1 VRALLRRIFV
11 ENLGLKIVSLVL
23 AITVFVLVRGEKDAQ
38 SGSFVKVIYSYP
50 SDRVLVTDTPDRV
63 RLLVRGP
70 WTRINRFKERDLD
83 PIRVDLGTAAS
94 GEFKF
99 QDDMIKLPQ
108 GVRVVS
114 FNPPSVKLEF
124 EPRVTRAIP
133 VAPSLEGAPAA
144 GYKVEGTEVEPSD
157 ASVTGAQSVLATITH
172 VGTDLVRISGA
183 HGSVTRVVS
192 LARLPRHAE
201 FVDDAKVRVSIRI
214 VPELG
219 ERVVTRVAVQAV
231 GGPAPVRIDPATVD
245 VVVKGPRTAID
256 ALTPA
261 SIVPSVDVRDLG
273 AGMPGSYI
281 RPVTVGGLVDG
292 LSADARPG
300 SVRVTV
306 ARRAAPAPQ
315 QERP

>member
-1 VRALLRRIFV
+1 VRGLLRQIFV
-11 ENLGLKIVSLVL
+11 ENLGLKLVALVL
-23 AITVFVLVRGEKDAQ
+23 AVTVFVLVRGEKDAQ
-38 SGSFVKVIYSYP
+38 TGGFVKVIYSYP
-50 SDRVLVTDTPDRV
+50 SDRVLVTDPPDRV

-83 PIRVDLGTAAS
+83 PIRVDLGSAAS

-124 EPRVTRAIP
+124 EPRVTRTIP
-133 VAPSLEGAPAA
+133 ITPSLEGAPAG

-157 ASVTGAQSVLATITH
+157 ASVTGAQSVLLSITH

-183 HGSVTRVVS
+183 HGAVTRVVS

-201 FVDDAKVRVSIRI
+201 FVDDGKVRVSVRI
-214 VPELG
+214 VPEVG
-219 ERVVTRVAVQAV
+219 ERVVPRVLVQAV
-231 GGPAPVRIDPATVD
+231 GGPAPARIEPATVD
-245 VVVKGPRTAID
+245 VVVRGPRAGLD
-256 ALTPA
+256 ALAPA
-261 SIVPSVDVRDLG
+261 TIVASVDVHDLG
-273 AGMPGSYI
+273 AAMPGSYL

-292 LSADARPG
+292 LSADARPA
-300 SVRVTV
+300 SVRVTM
-306 ARRAAPAPQ
+306 ARRGASPAEKQ
-315 QERP
+315 